1 MMRIRVFLLACASI
15 FLCGGG
21 PEELDTNN
29 NKQQIEQAG
38 KRPYVIGYW
47 KVAPSI
53 KICEG
58 APVTLSRVN
67 QAVEFWKK
75 LGYEFGSVE
84 KDDSVE
90 CSFTQIPNSI
100 MIDLIGQEFIE
111 PNLAMTKTLTS
122 NKTKEIK
129 MAKIFIKSTAANRAR
144 VLEHEIGHALGWR
157 HFRQRYHLMNESWS
171 DGGWK
176 VTELKKENQIDILRR
191 SSPDSFD
198 ETDLQTC
205 EE

>member
-1 MMRIRVFLLACASI
+1 MMRVRVFLLVLASI

-21 PEELDTNN
+21 PEELPTSGD
-29 NKQQIEQAG
+29 KLHLEEAD
-38 KRPYVIGYW
+38 KRSSVIGYW

-53 KICEG
+53 RICEG

-67 QAVEFWKK
+67 QAVEFWQR

-90 CSFTQIPNSI
+90 CSFTQIHNSI
-100 MIDLIGQEFIE
+100 MIDLIGQDFIE

-129 MAKIFIKSTAANRAR
+129 MAKIFIKSTAANKER

-157 HFRQRYHLMNESWS
+157 HFRQRYHLMNDSWS

-176 VTELKKENQIDILRR
+176 ATELKRENQMELLRN
-191 SSPDSFD
+191 SSPDNFD
-198 ETDLQTC
+198 ELGFQIC